1 LSAARAVFFGSSDSV
16 FSHRHFQALV
26 QTGCRVVGV
35 VDVPPA
41 RRGSTNPARLES
53 EGFPAAAART
63 SVPVF
68 EPENPNAPSF
78 IEEMRRLAPDFFIA
92 VGYMLLLK
100 PALLS
105 VPRVIA
111 ANFHASLLPAYRGKH
126 PVFWA
131 LRHGEAWCG
140 LTVHEMGPGLD
151 TGDIIFQV
159 RVPTRETDSVSALY
173 ERIMAESLPLLPR
186 LAACVEAGKVPR
198 TPQPSEGSSYFGATV
213 EDDFRLDWFMD
224 AAMLAR
230 WITATPGQCFADSGD
245 DRLYFL
251 DARLTEAAGSR
262 ERGTIV
268 RVSPES
274 CEIAAAGGSLRFCRV
289 RTADGREMS
298 ARDAFLKLH
307 LEEGSQWGG
316 S

>member
-1 LSAARAVFFGSSDSV
+1 MSAARAVFFGSSDSV
-16 FSHRHFQALV
+16 FSDRHFQALV
-26 QTGCRVVGV
+26 QADCQVVGV

-41 RRGSTNPARLES
+41 RRASTN
-53 EGFPAAAART
+53 AARPG
-63 SVPVF
+63 SESFLAACARMGIPAF
-68 EPENPNAPSF
+68 QPENPNAPSF
-78 IEEMRRLAPDFFIA
+78 IEEMRRLAPDFFVA
-92 VGYMLLLK
+92 AGYMLLLK
-100 PALLS
+100 AALLS

-131 LRHGEAWCG
+131 LRHGEPWCG

-173 ERIMAESLPLLPR
+173 ERIMTESIPLVPR
-186 LAACVEAGKVPR
+186 LAACVETGKVPR
-198 TPQPSEGSSYFGATV
+198 APQPSEGASYFGATV
-213 EDDFRLDWFMD
+213 EEDFRLDWFMD
-224 AAMLAR
+224 AAVLAR
-230 WITATPGQCFADSGD
+230 WIAATPGQCFADSGS

-251 DARLTEAAGSR
+251 DARLTEAAGGV
-262 ERGTIV
+262 ECGTIV

-274 CEIAAAGGSLRFCRV
+274 CEIGAAGGSLCVCRV
-289 RTADGREMS
+289 RTADGHEMGARE
-298 ARDAFLKLH
+298 AFLKLR
-307 LEEGSQWGG
+307 LEEGSLWGG

>member
-26 QTGCRVVGV
+26 QSDCRVAGV
-35 VDVPPA
+35 VDVPPG
-41 RRGSTNPARLES
+41 RRGSTNAARPES
-53 EGFPAAAART
+53 ESFLAAAARMGI
-63 SVPVF
+63 PVF
-68 EPENPNAPSF
+68 EPENPNTPSF

-100 PALLS
+100 AALLS

-131 LRHGEAWCG
+131 LRHGEPWSG
-140 LTVHEMGPGLD
+140 LTVHQMGAGLD

-173 ERIMAESLPLLPR
+173 ERIMTESVPLVSR
-186 LAACVEAGKVPR
+186 LAACVETGKVPR
-198 TPQPSEGSSYFGATV
+198 TPQPSEGASYFGATV

-224 AAMLAR
+224 AAVLAR
-230 WITATPGQCFADSGD
+230 WIAATPGQCFADAGSG
-245 DRLYFL
+245 RLFFL
-251 DARLTEAAGSR
+251 DGRLTRAAGGV
-262 ERGTIV
+262 EPGTIV
-268 RVSPES
+268 SVSPES
-274 CEIAAAGGSLRFCRV
+274 CEIAAAGGNLRICRV
-289 RTADGREMS
+289 RTADGNELS
-298 ARDAFLKLH
+298 AAEGFRKLG
-307 LEEGSQWGG
+307 LEEGSAWGG